1 MPSPAGPVDVWW
13 HVGPDVPGRGRGRAL
28 LRHAVAVRCRREAGT
43 LRLAPDHRGRP
54 SLLPGQGL
62 PPLRLTAAHCG
73 PVTVAGVGGDGDGAL
88 EIGIDVEFLSRP
100 PSPALLLQALGPAE
114 RAGLE
119 ARPAADRRAAF
130 LALWTAKEAVAK
142 ALGWPLLR
150 ALVDVEIA
158 LRPRPA
164 VVRLGGDLAPRGWH
178 LVPLRLPGLPHTVT
192 LALRHPHPDPERET
206 PWTSPAGP
214 HSSPGAPVASDWP
227 SPGPSS
233 TTAPGSSSP
242 AATRRTGAGPSPGS
256 TPGTT

>member
-1 MPSPAGPVDVWW
+1 MDVWW
-13 HVGPDVPGRGRGRAL
+13 HVGPDAPGRGRGRAL
-28 LRHAVAVRCRREAGT
+28 LRHAVAARCHREAGT

-73 PVTVAGVGGDGDGAL
+73 PVTVAGVVRGTDLAV
-88 EIGIDVEFLSRP
+88 GIDVEFLSRP

-119 ARPAADRRAAF
+119 ARPAPDRHAAF

-164 VVRLGGDLAPRGWH
+164 VVRLGRDRAPRGWH

-192 LALRHPHPDPERET
+192 LALCHPHPDPERET

-214 HSSPGAPVASDWP
+214 HSSPGGPVASDWP
-227 SPGPSS
+227 SPGPST
-233 TTAPGSSSP
+233 TTAPRSSSP
-242 AATRRTGAGPSPGS
+242 AATGHTDTRPSPGS
-256 TPGTT
+256 TPATT